1 MNNYSSLSRFLNKN
15 STSSESGNDQNKIK
29 FEISKLVYQNSLNAL
44 TMNKLI
50 YKKIN
55 ENYQE
60 NIQFWNLT
68 EV

>member
-60 NIQFWNLT
+60 NI
-68 EV
+68 